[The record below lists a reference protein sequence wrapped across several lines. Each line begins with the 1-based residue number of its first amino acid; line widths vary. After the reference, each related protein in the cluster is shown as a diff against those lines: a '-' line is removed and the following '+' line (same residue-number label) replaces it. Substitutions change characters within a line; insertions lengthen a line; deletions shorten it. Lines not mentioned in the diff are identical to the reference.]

1 MIIAKEMFESF
12 AKESTQWKKVIDNIK
27 QGMSNT
33 FASLL
38 SQRLVED
45 EMIID
50 TLKVKLEEFF
60 QLDVYERDDFENFS
74 IFSNTMHTT
83 QDLLPG
89 WEESLGRAE
98 RAIAVVEFK
107 QELTSI
113 NIEELDTVLDRFHAL
128 KRGNQ
133 G

>member
-1 MIIAKEMFESF
+1 MEESWEDEHIYQNEVISNIQNLMETPKQALIDGQIIGEGDIYDFLRWYSVVITAKEMFESF

-27 QGMSNT
+27 QGISNIV
-33 FASLL
+33 ASLL

-60 QLDVYERDDFENFS
+60 QLNVYERDDFENFS

-83 QDLLPG
+83 
-89 WEESLGRAE
+89 
-98 RAIAVVEFK
+98 
-107 QELTSI
+107 
-113 NIEELDTVLDRFHAL
+113 
-128 KRGNQ
+128 
-133 G
+133 